1 MSACEL
7 RVLLSNGINLCYESS
22 NLEDMKRSLSLTS
35 AVLNRVDC
43 SSAPDCES
51 LNRLSC
57 SSMMMSVE
65 GTCGPYLGLGD
76 TAMKSQCMSRAYSR
90 ITSGNIRPA
99 IGMPVW
105 VRGFVGVRR
114 TLFVCHRVRGVV
126 VFISPHLLCS
136 VVSLM
141 LIVPRR
147 ACFSSA
153 ICSPTSVNPLS
164 NRVPTLARVMVAVC
178 SCRTMRR

>member
-65 GTCGPYLGLGD
+65 GTCGYACLGSWVCWGSSNTLCVSSSEGRRRLHLSSSSLLSCVSD
-76 TAMKSQCMSRAYSR
+76 VDCAEEGLFLECNPQSNLCRSIQQSCPNSCSGHGRCVFVSNDAKMS
-90 ITSGNIRPA
+90 
-99 IGMPVW
+99 V
-105 VRGFVGVRR
+105 
-114 TLFVCHRVRGVV
+114 
-126 VFISPHLLCS
+126 
-136 VVSLM
+136 
-141 LIVPRR
+141 
-147 ACFSSA
+147 
-153 ICSPTSVNPLS
+153 
-164 NRVPTLARVMVAVC
+164 
-178 SCRTMRR
+178 